1 MGKNG
6 ENAVNAYKKK
16 MKDSGKIVSVEKVG
30 LVVIDQYP
38 RLAASVDGKVF
49 DKSVDSFGYLEVK
62 WPISRS
68 VLKLEEAA
76 LKQSFCLKKNDQ
88 GLIQMNP
95 IHDYFHKVQG
105 RMFVTGLKWTD
116 FVVWLIDQVHIE
128 RSHLMK
134 MCGMQF
140 HYKCTKIEKKNFYQQ
155 MFVPELLTRQ
165 VDRN

>member
-62 WPISRS
+62 WPISIS
-68 VLKLEEAA
+68 GLKLKEAVLK
-76 LKQSFCLKKNDQ
+76 QPFCLKKND
-88 GLIQMNP
+88 
-95 IHDYFHKVQG
+95 
-105 RMFVTGLKWTD
+105 
-116 FVVWLIDQVHIE
+116 
-128 RSHLMK
+128 
-134 MCGMQF
+134 
-140 HYKCTKIEKKNFYQQ
+140 
-155 MFVPELLTRQ
+155 
-165 VDRN
+165 